1 MSVVSV
7 RFEEYEYYDIA
18 RDRDTLRLEA
28 ITNLGTFHADV
39 DANAGVAALR
49 RAFAT
54 YVYES
59 LALGHAPHEVNIG
72 GH

>member
-1 MSVVSV
+1 MNPVSV
-7 RFEEYEYYDIA
+7 RFQEYEWYDINT
-18 RDRDTLRLEA
+18 DRDTLRLEA
-28 ITNLGTFHADV
+28 VTNIGTFHADV